1 MYISIKTVSIIYQY
15 LHIYI
20 YMPSVSYNICFSVP
34 RSVPVDEADLKVMEF
49 VTPNNC
55 RNNLINFLK
64 EQDVKQMVFWDTVHQ
79 KTKY

>member
-1 MYISIKTVSIIYQY
+1 M
-15 LHIYI
+15 
-20 YMPSVSYNICFSVP
+20 
-34 RSVPVDEADLKVMEF
+34 DEADLKVMEF